1 MGEECRESKERC
13 EEMGKYFGELEEIL
27 EANERQNNQHDT
39 GTKLL

>member
-1 MGEECRESKERC
+1 
-13 EEMGKYFGELEEIL
+13 MGKYFGELEEIL